1 MTLFYS
7 LEEILSDIKEKK
19 LTDNDY
25 IIIDNLSKCNEELL
39 DYDKAIYVNNIHP
52 KKHAS
57 NINTRMILDYIKLQ
71 GYNIEDFFDKYKIYS
86 RNIFDNYYEWVPL
99 SYHFNFYD
107 NIEEFLNFKNPREY
121 LKISKIA
128 NENDKTMSKFLE
140 IVSRFF
146 SLQKIYEL
154 VPLFNRNYD
163 NDITMKFI
171 TTIKTKNKIKFI
183 LTSRYFNNF
192 FDAVQFRFLQWSIG
206 LLSGIPA
213 RWGYQLLNT
222 RICYYGYDLKRLLTV
237 DYKYKNLG
245 KLEEKE
251 NGFYLDGDIIAK
263 KVLLKKEIIKPNYS
277 LSKKIFNLSKN
288 IKYNH
293 KIYSPISYEIDNNN
307 FLNNNESI
315 ICYEV
320 IKDVFDNEAKEY
332 ILKKGELFNLPY
344 TRFEY
349 EIDLKSNKKF
359 IFDRIFNSRNKLLET
374 YLSKLRAQVVELE
387 EAKSIAINE
396 ANEAK
401 LARDQLKELYKNL
414 ELKVKERTADLQ
426 QSKAEVELL
435 SQQKTDF
442 FVNVSHEIRTPLT
455 LLKCF
460 LDKYINKIDDKKG
473 DDLQIIVKSYNK
485 LERDVLNFFDIERF
499 NIGKQVYDN
508 SKTSNFSIILKEN
521 LHLFSELFI
530 SNKITIKTNIE
541 NNIIIEI
548 DPQGLDRIIY
558 NIIDN
563 AIKYNRECGTIEI
576 TLKKNNDNIIFIVK
590 DNGIGIKEEQQKY
603 IFEPYYQ
610 ASHPKN
616 NYQGI
621 GVGLSIVKRIVDSV
635 NANIEIYS
643 KQNECTE
650 IKIIFNKYLEKPE
663 TKIEVVEHKE
673 IISYIDSREL
683 IKINENGKQY
693 TLLIVED
700 NLDTLA
706 MLIISFRDNY
716 NVYPAKSGLEAL
728 NMLENMIKTP
738 SVIISDIMMDNMDGV
753 EFLNKLKQR
762 EEYKD
767 IPVIFLTA
775 KDMQQQKLSGLKQGA
790 IDYITKPF
798 SMDEIKAKVETHTKN
813 RELTIDKIA
822 DNIINQATK
831 MKQSKMSKEN
841 QQKITFDEKCKIYNL
856 SDKEKEIVH
865 YIIQGKATKEI
876 SSILNIGEKAISS
889 RLTSIY
895 NKTNTTGR
903 IELSNLF

>member
-1 MTLFYS
+1 MNNFVYLIFGLFIALS
-7 LEEILSDIKEKK
+7 IQHFFIFVGRRKELSNLSFSILCISFSILLFSYRIYPLLNNYNIFIQRIMAIQSIVFASFSIMFFAHTTFDLSRIKN
-19 LTDNDY
+19 LS
-25 IIIDNLSKCNEELL
+25 IIIFFILLFWGLFDNITLL
-39 DYDKAIYVNNIHP
+39 ANKKTMLVNNIFYFISIMSLMFFIFLVV
-52 KKHAS
+52 KEFV
-57 NINTRMILDYIKLQ
+57 ILKQYKSLTNKL
-71 GYNIEDFFDKYKIYS
+71 
-86 RNIFDNYYEWVPL
+86 
-99 SYHFNFYD
+99 
-107 NIEEFLNFKNPREY
+107 
-121 LKISKIA
+121 
-128 NENDKTMSKFLE
+128 
-140 IVSRFF
+140 
-146 SLQKIYEL
+146 
-154 VPLFNRNYD
+154 
-163 NDITMKFI
+163 
-171 TTIKTKNKIKFI
+171 
-183 LTSRYFNNF
+183 
-192 FDAVQFRFLQWSIG
+192 
-206 LLSGIPA
+206 LLSG
-213 RWGYQLLNT
+213 Y
-222 RICYYGYDLKRLLTV
+222 
-237 DYKYKNLG
+237 
-245 KLEEKE
+245 
-251 NGFYLDGDIIAK
+251 IATAFFS
-263 KVLLKKEIIKPNYS
+263 IFS
-277 LSKKIFNLSKN
+277 LFFLMNN
-288 IKYNH
+288 IY
-293 KIYSPISYEIDNNN
+293 ISY
-307 FLNNNESI
+307 I
-315 ICYEV
+315 IP
-320 IKDVFDNEAKEY
+320 Y
-332 ILKKGELFNLPY
+332 IGFIFMIFIFSFALANTFNQEH
-344 TRFEY
+344 RDI
-349 EIDLKSNKKF
+349 IDLKNTLEQKV
-359 IFDRIFNSRNKLLET
+359 IDRT
-374 YLSKLRAQVVELE
+374 
-387 EAKSIAINE
+387 
-396 ANEAK
+396 
-401 LARDQLKELYKNL
+401 KELS
-414 ELKVKERTADLQ
+414 E
-426 QSKAEVELL
+426 SKAEVEIL

-455 LLKCF
+455 LLKCSI
-460 LDKYINKIDDKKG
+460 DKYINKIDDKKG